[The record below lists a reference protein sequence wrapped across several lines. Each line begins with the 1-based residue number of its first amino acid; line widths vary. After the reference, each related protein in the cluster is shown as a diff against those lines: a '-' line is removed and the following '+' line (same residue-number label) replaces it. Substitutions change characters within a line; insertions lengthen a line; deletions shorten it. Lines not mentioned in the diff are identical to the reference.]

1 MDQQMHIKDSMLML
15 EFDDQEAQ
23 LVPSGHLYSMWYGH
37 RLSFYGLENLMEK
50 MKRIYYLM
58 EISSDDS
65 GYPSAFPTDN
75 PFFVSETCLEGK
87 AQWYSHRDI
96 PSNMEPERWENCL
109 MIRSLNRKEN
119 CWQGQLMEKD
129 RQWNYNSAHEL
140 TELLSQVWLMMKGR
154 RLTFFGS
161 L

>member
-50 MKRIYYLM
+50 MNRIYYLM

-65 GYPSAFPTDN
+65 G
-75 PFFVSETCLEGK
+75 
-87 AQWYSHRDI
+87 
-96 PSNMEPERWENCL
+96 
-109 MIRSLNRKEN
+109 
-119 CWQGQLMEKD
+119 
-129 RQWNYNSAHEL
+129 
-140 TELLSQVWLMMKGR
+140 
-154 RLTFFGS
+154 
-161 L
+161 